1 MRRRLADPTQVRLS
15 PPTKDRL
22 IRVASRFA
30 IPTSELIRQAVEWKL
45 DSWEKSKELTIRQ
58 VQEAA

>member
-22 IRVASRFA
+22 IRVAARFA